1 MMKDATASD
10 PLSGIDDIDWASLQ
24 HAYGS
29 AEDVPAL
36 LNALRFHDKKE
47 LDRVYFA
54 LSSNI
59 LHQGTR
65 YQATSYAVPFLY
77 ALLDAK
83 DTPRREDLL
92 YYLVN
97 VALGHPSASVPSG
110 VEITKWRTLLAKTQQ
125 PNFAED
131 ERRKQD
137 EYIAAAI
144 DDKDRQRREEEC
156 LFSLSPEK
164 MAERKLNGL
173 RAYDAIRAGLDSVY
187 QCLEDDNADLRAV
200 AAFCLGFFPED
211 KVKAEGELLALL
223 GHEDDVA
230 VRGTALI
237 SIALLQAP
245 SPGDL
250 SQTEVARYLKASFN
264 NQDNDEA
271 SKWSSAIGLAIVRI
285 YEPETINTIL
295 QAVADDNYLSILQRD
310 HCKRFP
316 FAYPDLASLA
326 ASVLKVKGSEF
337 PQVAQTTLAQLE
349 GYKGQTTWYLTE
361 LLLESAFDGK
371 PLSGTKRFSELTEL
385 QQETL
390 RALVR
395 LDQSTWSWGNFVR
408 ILRDGGV
415 PSTKEALNA
424 YIDGKELK
432 TKIPS

>member
-1 MMKDATASD
+1 MMTDAAPSD
-10 PLSGIDDIDWASLQ
+10 PLAGLDDIDWASLQ

-36 LNALRFHDKKE
+36 LKALRFHDKNE
-47 LDRVYFA
+47 LDQVYFA

-110 VEITKWRTLLAKTQQ
+110 VEITKWRTLVAKTQQ

-131 ERRKQD
+131 ERRKKD
-137 EYIAAAI
+137 EYIAAAT
-144 DDKDRQRREEEC
+144 DDKDRQRREDEF
-156 LFSLSPEK
+156 LYRLSTEK
-164 MAERKLNGL
+164 MAERQLNGL
-173 RAYDAIRAGLDSVY
+173 RAYDAVRGGLDYVY
-187 QCLEDDNADLRAV
+187 ECLKDGNPDLRAV

-211 KVKAEGELLALL
+211 KVKAEGEILALL
-223 GHEDDVA
+223 GHEGDVA

-245 SPGDL
+245 SLGDL
-250 SQTEVARYLKASFN
+250 LQTEVAQYLKTTFN
-264 NQDNDEA
+264 NQDSDEA
-271 SKWSSAIGLAIVRI
+271 SKWSSAIGLAILRI

-295 QAVADDNYLSILQRD
+295 QAIADDNYLSILQRD

-326 ASVLKVKGSEF
+326 ASVLKVKGSES
-337 PQVAQTTLAQLE
+337 PQVTRITLAQLE
-349 GYKGQTTWYLTE
+349 GSKGQTTWYLTE

-371 PLSGTKRFSELTEL
+371 PLSETKPFSELTEL

-408 ILRDGGV
+408 ILTQGGV
-415 PSTKEALNA
+415 PSTKEALDA
-424 YIDGKELK
+424 YIDGKEVK
-432 TKIPS
+432 PEVPS

>member
-1 MMKDATASD
+1 MTDAAPSD
-10 PLSGIDDIDWASLQ
+10 PLAGLDDIDWASLQ

-36 LNALRFHDKKE
+36 LKALRFHDKKE
-47 LDRVYFA
+47 LDQVYFA

-110 VEITKWRTLLAKTQQ
+110 IEITKWRTLVAKTQQ

-131 ERRKQD
+131 ERRKKD
-137 EYIAAAI
+137 EYIAAAT
-144 DDKDRQRREEEC
+144 DDKDRQRREDEF
-156 LFSLSPEK
+156 LYRLSPEK
-164 MAERKLNGL
+164 MAERQLNGL
-173 RAYDAIRAGLDSVY
+173 RAYDAVRGGLDYVY
-187 QCLEDDNADLRAV
+187 ECLKDGNPDLRAV
-200 AAFCLGFFPED
+200 ATFCLGFFPED

-230 VRGTALI
+230 VRGTGLI

-250 SQTEVARYLKASFN
+250 LQTEVAQYLKTTFN
-264 NQDNDEA
+264 NQDNNEA
-271 SKWSSAIGLAIVRI
+271 SKWSSAIGLAILRI

-295 QAVADDNYLSILQRD
+295 QAIADDNYLSILQRD

-337 PQVAQTTLAQLE
+337 PQVTRITLYQLE
-349 GYKGQTTWYLTE
+349 GSKGQTTWYLTE

-371 PLSGTKRFSELTEL
+371 PLSETKPFSELTEL

-408 ILRDGGV
+408 ILTQGGV
-415 PSTKEALNA
+415 PSTKEALDA
-424 YIDGKELK
+424 YIDGKEVK
-432 TKIPS
+432 PEVPS